1 MDRLKL
7 YYRVT
12 AKIGYMKGT
21 ILQPATSLDFTSL
34 DFYARIT
41 LKKGTIKQ
49 IDICGELMRRI
60 DRFVEMKQNQDEL
73 VG

>member
-1 MDRLKL
+1 ME
-7 YYRVT
+7 
-12 AKIGYMKGT
+12 GT
-21 ILQPATSLDFTSL
+21 ILQPAISVDFTSL

-49 IDICGELMRRI
+49 IDVCGELIRRI
-60 DRFVEMKQNQDEL
+60 DWFIEMKQNQDEP